1 MFSKT
6 NLFVFMIINLEKT
19 SLQTYHDELDI
30 FHGGK
35 RLNLHIQEINTF

>member
-1 MFSKT
+1 
-6 NLFVFMIINLEKT
+6 MIINLEKT

-35 RLNLHIQEINTF
+35 RLVAYIEINSFNT